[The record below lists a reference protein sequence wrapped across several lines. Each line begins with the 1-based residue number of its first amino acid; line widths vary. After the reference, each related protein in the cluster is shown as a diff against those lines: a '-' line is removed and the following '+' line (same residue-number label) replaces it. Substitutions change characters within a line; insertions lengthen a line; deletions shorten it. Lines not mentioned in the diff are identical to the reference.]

1 MSVTIDDVLYTKIE
15 NYEACVGK
23 KDSHENAVS
32 RSKEG
37 IIKIPS
43 SVLISGSYYTV
54 TMIGQGAFYCCEK
67 ITGIIIPNTVKT
79 LKYEC
84 LECLYLKEHLIIP
97 RSVTKI
103 ESNFLDSWYSKA
115 LIFCGT
121 KEPELVK
128 YKHEGSW
135 ISALFTGNVI
145 VPKNYEKD
153 TFCLKNVAKTAT
165 KEC

>member
-1 MSVTIDDVLYTKIE
+1 M
-15 NYEACVGK
+15 
-23 KDSHENAVS
+23 
-32 RSKEG
+32 SKERF
-37 IIKIPS
+37 IVAK
-43 SVLISGSYYTV
+43 
-54 TMIGQGAFYCCEK
+54 K

-84 LECLYLKEHLIIP
+84 LECLYLKEPLIIP

-121 KEPELVK
+121 KEPELVE
-128 YKHEGSW
+128 YKHEGRW

-165 KEC
+165 KECPIKLHTYLQKKNELIILSFILTFVLNY